1 MQGRRRKLELGVES
15 CDGYEGQLYCNCLKR
30 KQQNCLHCLV
40 YCKIQVGECGQGKG
54 RLCLDGI
61 LLLLLSLVIILY
73 MYG

>member
-40 YCKIQVGECGQGKG
+40 YYKIQVGECGQGKG
-54 RLCLDGI
+54 RL
-61 LLLLLSLVIILY
+61 
-73 MYG
+73 